1 MAGQDVITK
10 SYRSLNSLELAIRA
24 FVEVAHLMPEEE
36 RYASLLLVLAD
47 RLEREFAVVSND
59 TIHLW
64 HPAAKE
70 EMEERA

>member
-1 MAGQDVITK
+1 MAGQDVITN

-24 FVEVAHLMPEEE
+24 FVEVARVMPEEE
-36 RYASLLLVLAD
+36 KFAPLLQVLAD

-70 EMEERA
+70 EDEERA